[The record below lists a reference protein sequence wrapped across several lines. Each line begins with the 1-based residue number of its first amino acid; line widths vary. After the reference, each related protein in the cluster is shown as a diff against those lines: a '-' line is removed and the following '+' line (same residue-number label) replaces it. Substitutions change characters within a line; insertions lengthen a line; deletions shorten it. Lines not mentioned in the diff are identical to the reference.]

1 MLACGENSCF
11 FSLLGLHQGMFCPA
25 RGEGRRLF
33 SNGTLMPPLD
43 TPGTQPPFFDVLVAV
58 AVTVAS
64 CGLLAYLSGRSRG
77 CMNKYHRRAVRMEH

>member
-1 MLACGENSCF
+1 MKTAVSSRFSGFTRVCF
-11 FSLLGLHQGMFCPA
+11 VRRGA

-58 AVTVAS
+58 AVAVAS

-77 CMNKYHRRAVRMEH
+77 CVNKYHRRAVRMEH

>member
-33 SNGTLMPPLD
+33 SKGKLMPPLD

-58 AVTVAS
+58 AS
-64 CGLLAYLSGRSRG
+64 CGILAYLPGRSRG
-77 CMNKYHRRAVRMEH
+77 CMNKYHRRVVRMEH

>member
-25 RGEGRRLF
+25 RSKGRRLF
-33 SNGTLMPPLD
+33 SKGKLMPSLD

-58 AVTVAS
+58 AS
-64 CGLLAYLSGRSRG
+64 CGILAYLPGRSRG